1 MAYLENGTYV
11 NREMDEM
18 NGVDPLTIERKELL
32 EKEYIAEDAK
42 TKFNRAE
49 EEDEKPD
56 WPVMPSSGG
65 VWTGPRGVLLGC
77 AWIFLATFCMK
88 VIVHNLILGLS
99 IPAIGIILTI
109 IAEHVIVN
117 GKNSYQKTRKAI
129 KTLRNNIKT
138 ARFKAKERMGN
149 RNFWLK
155 NRNHE

>member
-99 IPAIGIILTI
+99 IPAIGII
-109 IAEHVIVN
+109 VIVN